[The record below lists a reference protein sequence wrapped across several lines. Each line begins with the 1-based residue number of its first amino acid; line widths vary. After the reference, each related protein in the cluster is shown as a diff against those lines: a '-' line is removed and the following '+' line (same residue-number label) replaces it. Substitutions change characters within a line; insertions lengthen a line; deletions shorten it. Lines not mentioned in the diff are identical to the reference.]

1 MHTTTTTTSLA
12 RSAWADFLSGGVMI
26 EFTPV
31 EPEAV
36 EITAAKNEA
45 SYAIKKVLHA
55 RHVEYVEAME
65 AHLAKL
71 EASYALKK
79 ALHARHVAH
88 TEAMEAHLAKLGAI
102 RAQEVF
108 PCDLSEL
115 DTDELSMQELEA
127 AMLEAPYGE
136 EFEFFAA
143 AWQERLELAAM
154 DERA

>member
-1 MHTTTTTTSLA
+1 MHTITRVSLA
-12 RSAWADFLSGGVMI
+12 RPTLVEFLSCGGMI

-36 EITAAKNEA
+36 EITAAKKAA
-45 SYAIKKVLHA
+45 SDAIKEVL
-55 RHVEYVEAME
+55 R
-65 AHLAKL
+65 
-71 EASYALKK
+71 
-79 ALHARHVAH
+79 ARHVAYE
-88 TEAMEAHLAKLGAI
+88 EAMAAHWAKLEAI

-136 EFEFFAA
+136 EFDFFVD
-143 AWQERLELAAM
+143 AWQERLELAA
-154 DERA
+154 DSED

>member
-1 MHTTTTTTSLA
+1 MNATISRVAPLTLRELDTTN
-12 RSAWADFLSGGVMI
+12 WADFLSGSGCL

-36 EITAAKNEA
+36 EITAAKKAA
-45 SYAIKKVLHA
+45 SDAIKEVLRA
-55 RHVEYVEAME
+55 RHVKYVEAME
-65 AHLAKL
+65 AHW
-71 EASYALKK
+71 E
-79 ALHARHVAH
+79 R
-88 TEAMEAHLAKLGAI
+88 MEAI

-108 PCDLSEL
+108 PCDLTEL

-143 AWQERLELAAM
+143 AWQERLELAAG
-154 DERA
+154 DARVVTGDDGLDHYL

>member
-1 MHTTTTTTSLA
+1 MHTTITSLA
-12 RSAWADFLSGGVMI
+12 RPTLSDFLSGGGMI

-36 EITAAKNEA
+36 EITAARREA
-45 SYAIKKVLHA
+45 SDAFTKVLRA
-55 RHVEYVEAME
+55 RHVAYVEAME

-71 EASYALKK
+71 E
-79 ALHARHVAH
+79 
-88 TEAMEAHLAKLGAI
+88 AI

-127 AMLEAPYGE
+127 AMIEAPYGE
-136 EFEFFAA
+136 EFEFFVD
-143 AWQERLELAAM
+143 AWQERLELAAINAL
-154 DERA
+154 DSEG

>member
-1 MHTTTTTTSLA
+1 MHTITRVSLA
-12 RSAWADFLSGGVMI
+12 RPTLVEFLSSGGMI

-36 EITAAKNEA
+36 DITAAKNAA
-45 SYAIKKVLHA
+45 SDAIKEVLRA
-55 RHVEYVEAME
+55 RHVAYEEAME

-71 EASYALKK
+71 E
-79 ALHARHVAH
+79 
-88 TEAMEAHLAKLGAI
+88 AI

-127 AMLEAPYGE
+127 AMIEAPYGE
-136 EFEFFAA
+136 EFDFFVA
-143 AWQERLELAAM
+143 AWQERLELAAINAL
-154 DERA
+154 DSEG